1 MKEGLISMCSEEGS
15 SFLLQG
21 ADRSMAGRQLVWHG
35 EEAEWDAGEKVG
47 EVSGPGKDENR
58 LAFRSH
64 LGPLKASEP
73 VGARVRPA
81 LGNRWVCCRDG
92 WAGARGCPQ
101 EDWLGVGESVN
112 SAALFPWILCTWAVV
127 LKSP

>member
-21 ADRSMAGRQLVWHG
+21 ADRRMAGRQLVWHG

-73 VGARVRPA
+73 VGARSGQ
-81 LGNRWVCCRDG
+81 LWVTDG
-92 WAGARGCPQ
+92 
-101 EDWLGVGESVN
+101 
-112 SAALFPWILCTWAVV
+112 SAAGMGGPGQEAAPKRTGWELENP
-127 LKSP
+127 